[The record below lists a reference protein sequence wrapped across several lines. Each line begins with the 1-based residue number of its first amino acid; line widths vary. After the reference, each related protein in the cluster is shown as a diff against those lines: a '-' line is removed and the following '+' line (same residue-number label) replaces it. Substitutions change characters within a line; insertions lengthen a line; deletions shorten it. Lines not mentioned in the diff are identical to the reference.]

1 MDKMD
6 KEEKISRIMQAIE
19 NHIRHLYNSA
29 YAQGYADGKKKVLD
43 SEIIKMIS
51 EALEDEDE

>member
-1 MDKMD
+1 MD
-6 KEEKISRIMQAIE
+6 KEEKILKVMQAIE

>member
-1 MDKMD
+1 MD
-6 KEEKISRIMQAIE
+6 KEETITKIMQAIE

-43 SEIIKMIS
+43 SGIVKMIS
-51 EALEDEDE
+51 EALEDEEE